1 LSREQR
7 SQQPLPRG
15 TCCASPTPQLAFE
28 FARSPRLA
36 AAWPAGDFADL
47 PGLAELRLRHGF
59 LLAIDEAHAT
69 LVCGKQCAS
78 QAMVICML
86 RGRHDC

>member
-1 LSREQR
+1 MLRLTHPEAR
-7 SQQPLPRG
+7 SW
-15 TCCASPTPQLAFE
+15 
-28 FARSPRLA
+28 FAPSPRLA

-47 PGLAELRLRHGF
+47 PGLAALRRRHGF

-69 LVCGKQCAS
+69 LVCGEQCAS
-78 QAMVICML
+78 PAMVTCML